1 MKKSYIW
8 KSNTSI
14 SIIKIEPMIFF
25 NCYFTGGKQYYR
37 SSELEIVY
45 LIWAYKRLYILL
57 CLNNRYIIV
66 FIDYNVINGIMK
78 STNFNT
84 TSINRINC
92 RLINISVYLFI
103 YLLDVYHILG
113 RFNLVSNVLLYLRI
127 LKNNIIWI
135 NNEVELAFDII

>member
-1 MKKSYIW
+1 
-8 KSNTSI
+8 
-14 SIIKIEPMIFF
+14 MIFF

-84 TSINRINC
+84 TSINRIKPSNSKEQYYMNKQ
-92 RLINISVYLFI
+92 RGRISFRY
-103 YLLDVYHILG
+103 
-113 RFNLVSNVLLYLRI
+113 NLRR
-127 LKNNIIWI
+127 K
-135 NNEVELAFDII
+135 